1 MLFLLQFSLQKFKG
15 QQQKR
20 KKLWNAI
27 EPGKRLKTDDW
38 IYIAKT
44 IIWTLFH
51 NNTSWR
57 LKDTA
62 QAKLIGTLTSQE
74 SDA

>member
-1 MLFLLQFSLQKFKG
+1 MI
-15 QQQKR
+15 
-20 KKLWNAI
+20 KLTLPKPLY
-27 EPGKRLKTDDW
+27 EL
-38 IYIAKT
+38 YFT
-44 IIWTLFH
+44 ITL
-51 NNTSWR
+51 SR

>member
-1 MLFLLQFSLQKFKG
+1 M
-15 QQQKR
+15 
-20 KKLWNAI
+20 
-27 EPGKRLKTDDW
+27 KRLRTDDL
-38 IYIAKT
+38 IYIAET

-51 NNTSWR
+51 NNTSCR